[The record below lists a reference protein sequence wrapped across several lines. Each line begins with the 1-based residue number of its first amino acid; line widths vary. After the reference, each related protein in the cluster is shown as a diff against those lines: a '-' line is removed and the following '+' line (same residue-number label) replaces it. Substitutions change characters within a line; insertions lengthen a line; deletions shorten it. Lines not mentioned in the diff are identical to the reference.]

1 MSYKEKQTIVSI
13 LSGLLLLVIY
23 SFYALSKVQ
32 SGVAAP
38 DDIKFWATAILTFI
52 VIGIVAT
59 IIIQIIFHILLS
71 ISIAVK
77 GEVQKEIQKEIQKK
91 IRTHET
97 QNDSQIDRQP
107 DSHYKDPCNEQD
119 IEKTIALEMVEDEM
133 DKLIELKSMRV
144 GFAIAGIGF
153 VLSLISLVLDYAPAV
168 MLNIAFFSFSI
179 GSMIEGIVKLFYYK
193 RGIQNG

>member
-32 SGVAAP
+32 SGVASP
-38 DDIKFWATAILTFI
+38 DDLKFWATAILTFI

-77 GEVQKEIQKEIQKK
+77 GEVQKEFQKEITKRIQN
-91 IRTHET
+91 ET
-97 QNDSQIDRQP
+97 QNDSQNDRQV
-107 DSHYKDPCNEQD
+107 DSHYKDPCNEKY

>member
-32 SGVAAP
+32 SGVATP
-38 DDIKFWATAILTFI
+38 DDMKFWATAILTFI
-52 VIGIVAT
+52 VIGVVAT

-77 GEVQKEIQKEIQKK
+77 GEVKKEIQKEIFKRIQN
-91 IRTHET
+91 ET
-97 QNDSQIDRQP
+97 QNESQIDRQVE
-107 DSHYKDPCNEQD
+107 SHYNDPCNEQD

-133 DKLIELKSMRV
+133 DKLIEFKAMRV
-144 GFAIAGIGF
+144 GYAIAGIGF
-153 VLSLISLVLDYAPAV
+153 VVSLISLVLEYAPAV
-168 MLNIAFFSFSI
+168 MLNISFFSFSI

>member
-23 SFYALSKVQ
+23 SFYALSKIQ
-32 SGVAAP
+32 SGVASP
-38 DDIKFWATAILTFI
+38 DDLKFWATTILTFI

-59 IIIQIIFHILLS
+59 IIIQIVFHILLS

-91 IRTHET
+91 MLTHEA
-97 QNDSQIDRQP
+97 QNDSQVDRQV
-107 DSHYKDPCNEQD
+107 DSLYNDPCNEQD

>member
-13 LSGLLLLVIY
+13 LSGILLLVVYI
-23 SFYALSKVQ
+23 FYALNKTQ
-32 SGVAAP
+32 SGVASP
-38 DDIKFWATAILTFI
+38 DDMKFWATAILTFI
-52 VIGIVAT
+52 VIGILAT
-59 IIIQIIFHILLS
+59 IVIQIIFHILLS

-77 GEVQKEIQKEIQKK
+77 TEVQKEIQGKIQNEINKSVP
-91 IRTHET
+91 HET
-97 QNDSQIDRQP
+97 LIEKKHSNYND
-107 DSHYKDPCNEQD
+107 QD

-133 DKLIELKSMRV
+133 DKLIELKAMRI

-179 GSMIEGIVKLFYYK
+179 GSMIEGIIKLYFYK
-193 RGIQNG
+193 RGVRNG

>member
-38 DDIKFWATAILTFI
+38 NDMKFWATAILTFI